1 MEEEKKSDSTL
12 FSLKEVEEHNTS
24 SSSQSEKSVWLVIHD
39 QVFDVTKFLDEHPG
53 GEEILLEHAGQDSTE
68 AFEDVGHSTD
78 AREMLKE
85 YFIGELIEED
95 RKGSSDQGPKAWG
108 SSDGSE
114 DNSEGGWTSWILVAL
129 LAFIASIVYRVYFTK
144 E

>member
-1 MEEEKKSDSTL
+1 MWPQ
-12 FSLKEVEEHNTS
+12 FHPYF
-24 SSSQSEKSVWLVIHD
+24 IH
-39 QVFDVTKFLDEHPG
+39 QHPG

-85 YFIGELIEED
+85 YLIGDLIEVRCKREVLSSNQYHGSYLLQSIIISILDNTIRVYFQED
-95 RKGSSDQGPKAWG
+95 RKGSLDQGPKSWGSGDG
-108 SSDGSE
+108 SSDS
-114 DNSEGGWTSWILVAL
+114 SEGGWTSWILAAV
-129 LAFIASIVYRVYFTK
+129 LAFIASIIYRVYFTK

>member
-1 MEEEKKSDSTL
+1 MWPQ
-12 FSLKEVEEHNTS
+12 FHPYF
-24 SSSQSEKSVWLVIHD
+24 IH
-39 QVFDVTKFLDEHPG
+39 QHPG

-85 YFIGELIEED
+85 YLIGDLIEVRCKLEVLSSNQYQVQSIFILILDNTIRFHFQED
-95 RKGSSDQGPKAWG
+95 RKGSLDQGPKSWGSGDG
-108 SSDGSE
+108 SSDS
-114 DNSEGGWTSWILVAL
+114 SEGGWTSWILAAL
-129 LAFIASIVYRVYFTK
+129 LAFIASIIYRVYFTK

>member
-1 MEEEKKSDSTL
+1 MEGEKASKL
-12 FSLKEVEEHNTS
+12 FSLKEVEEHNS
-24 SSSQSEKSVWLVIHD
+24 SNKTEKSVWLVIHD

-85 YFIGELIEED
+85 YLIGDLIEED
-95 RKGSSDQGPKAWG
+95 RKGSLDQGPKSWGSGDG
-108 SSDGSE
+108 SSDS
-114 DNSEGGWTSWILVAL
+114 SEGGWTSWILAAV
-129 LAFIASIVYRVYFTK
+129 LAFIASIIYRVYFTK

>member
-108 SSDGSE
+108 SGDGSE